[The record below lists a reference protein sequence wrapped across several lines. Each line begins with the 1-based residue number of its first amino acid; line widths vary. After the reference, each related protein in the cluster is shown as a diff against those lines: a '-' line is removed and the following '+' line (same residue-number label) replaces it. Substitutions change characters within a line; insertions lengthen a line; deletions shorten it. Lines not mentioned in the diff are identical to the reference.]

1 MGIFDWFTR
10 PVVVTEKQPGRI
22 PTPHAFKRISELP
35 TGSEGPSNSD
45 LASRIIAAMEAK
57 GYEISRNPGEINI
70 VYIEGMSTDGTV
82 NDDAPDRFN
91 DLRLIL
97 RFDRGQPTIVG
108 MWEATT
114 EPGRFWTHNRM
125 NPKGTARIA
134 FGQYTAWI
142 VGIHNGNHEGLVQR
156 AGTVTVHRDTD
167 ENYIR
172 PGDPMDTGYFGINH
186 HHGYDLPKSE
196 IGRASAGCLVG
207 RSISGHQNF
216 MRYVKSDPRYQ
227 RNPKFVFT
235 ATIMPAGEV
244 V

>member
-1 MGIFDWFTR
+1 MGLFDWIWSNS
-10 PVVVTEKQPGRI
+10 VSEKVPATYLPG
-22 PTPHAFKRISELP
+22 TPEKPLYGLP
-35 TGSEGPSNSD
+35 IGSVGPSNTD
-45 LASRIIAAMEAK
+45 LASRIVDTMRKK
-57 GYEISRNPGEINI
+57 GYLVFTEPGEVNI
-70 VYIEGMSTDGTV
+70 VYVEGMDVDGGI

-114 EPGRFWTHNRM
+114 EPGKYWTHNRM

-156 AGTVTVHRDTD
+156 AGPVTVHRDTD

-186 HHGYDLPKSE
+186 HHGYDLPKDQ

-207 RSISGHQNF
+207 RSISGHQDF
-216 MRYVKSDPRYQ
+216 MRYVKSDPRYK
-227 RNPKFVFT
+227 RNPKFAFT
-235 ATIMPAGEV
+235 ATILPASEV
-244 V
+244 L